1 MSGKRR
7 WLEWGKDAVIVL
19 LAISAAYLLTKTP
32 LVQDSG
38 FLPQGE
44 TAQTVEKNDTVTLT
58 SAAYPSRLSVR
69 VEQGRYAVQYDQAQV
84 DSLFAGM
91 GPLLGEA
98 LVSAGQPEQIT
109 EGQWQRYLQGLSIY
123 FDFSGEIPLSAL
135 GSWIQ
140 GERTCE
146 LEDSARRI
154 VLAAGVGD
162 EVLLSYQAQ
171 DGNFYVCET
180 RLSKSLHLSP
190 AVEGIEENGALFA
203 FESDQMEAFLDPYT
217 LLTEETGGTVYTAVT
232 PISASSD
239 LTQLLENLSFNG
251 QNHTSISGGEA
262 FLEGENRLE
271 IQNNGTVIYRAGQQG
286 KYEVAHS
293 GSEPTLAEMIE
304 TVRKLAEDTVG
315 SLCGEA
321 RLHLIS
327 AQETAEGWQIQF
339 GYQLNGSSVWLYQD
353 GWAAQFLVRDGTVSE
368 FTLHFRSY
376 TATEEQA
383 LMLPV
388 YRAAVMLPGLTE
400 EQLELVVQ
408 YRDQGDAE
416 ISPIW
421 VAQ

>member
-1 MSGKRR
+1 
-7 WLEWGKDAVIVL
+7 
-19 LAISAAYLLTKTP
+19 
-32 LVQDSG
+32 
-38 FLPQGE
+38 
-44 TAQTVEKNDTVTLT
+44 
-58 SAAYPSRLSVR
+58 
-69 VEQGRYAVQYDQAQV
+69 
-84 DSLFAGM
+84 
-91 GPLLGEA
+91 
-98 LVSAGQPEQIT
+98 
-109 EGQWQRYLQGLSIY
+109 
-123 FDFSGEIPLSAL
+123 
-135 GSWIQ
+135 
-140 GERTCE
+140 
-146 LEDSARRI
+146 
-154 VLAAGVGD
+154 
-162 EVLLSYQAQ
+162 
-171 DGNFYVCET
+171 
-180 RLSKSLHLSP
+180 
-190 AVEGIEENGALFA
+190 
-203 FESDQMEAFLDPYT
+203 MEAFLDPYT

-286 KYEVAHS
+286 KYEVAYS